1 MENKEFDK
9 NKTFT
14 LNLQKPD
21 QYDNDY
27 VGEIW
32 FGEKRFWINARTKQG
47 PYGQFISGRIGK
59 EKVAKPGAPAAPKP
73 IAPAPAP
80 AKIPDFDDEMPF

>member
-21 QYDNDY
+21 QYENDY

-32 FGEKRFWINARTKQG
+32 FGEKRFWLNAKTKQG

-59 EKVAKPGAPAAPKP
+59 EKVAKPGTPKSAAPKP
-73 IAPAPAP
+73 AAPAE
-80 AKIPDFDDEMPF
+80 IPDFDDEMPF